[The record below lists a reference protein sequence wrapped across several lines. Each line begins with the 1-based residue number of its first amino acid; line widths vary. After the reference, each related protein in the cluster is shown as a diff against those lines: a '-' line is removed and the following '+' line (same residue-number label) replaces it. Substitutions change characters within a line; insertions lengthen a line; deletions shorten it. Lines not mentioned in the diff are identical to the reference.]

1 MCETGVRTLSRAA
14 AQSKPRRYS
23 AGPGRHSA
31 VKCAA
36 NRKGPAFVPATYAIS
51 GLAFAIWVAVCA
63 AAPELIW
70 QGLLL
75 ITHHFTL
82 LNLYAI
88 VLIGLILA
96 FFV

>member
-1 MCETGVRTLSRAA
+1 M
-14 AQSKPRRYS
+14 
-23 AGPGRHSA
+23 
-31 VKCAA
+31 
-36 NRKGPAFVPATYAIS
+36 PATHAIS

-75 ITHHFTL
+75 IAHHFTL

-88 VLIGLILA
+88 ILIGLILA
-96 FFV
+96 FFVEPLMERIRNRRWELEHGNN